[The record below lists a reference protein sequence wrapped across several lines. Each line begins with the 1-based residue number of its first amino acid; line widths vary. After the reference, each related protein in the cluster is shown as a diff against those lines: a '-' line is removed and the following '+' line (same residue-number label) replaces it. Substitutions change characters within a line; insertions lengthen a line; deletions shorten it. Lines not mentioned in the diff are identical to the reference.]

1 MSSQPENNFIVGCRR
16 RCVSSIYWS
25 VSILIRVIIR
35 IWDRIVSSAT
45 IITPITPSIRDRNR
59 ATPTIN
65 WIIIRLGLLPLA
77 VPILSRSNNYL
88 IISFRRNWQ
97 VSRFHNLLI
106 ILNLIS
112 WNIIHPVEAITNRHI
127 IVKSS
132 LLISRRSLIIRIIII
147 PLATAFKRVNSIHS
161 INI

>member
-35 IWDRIVSSAT
+35 IWDRIVSSA
-45 IITPITPSIRDRNR
+45 SIRDR

-77 VPILSRSNNYL
+77 VSILARSNNYL

-147 PLATAFKRVNSIHS
+147 PLATAFQRVNSIHS